1 MKKLIGAFLILFVAC
16 WALAGGRANQ
26 LTYTVLKANAV
37 VTGTDSSGTQLDVG
51 SYEGPIAVIL
61 DVAAAGSGATLAF
74 KVKHATSSGGTYN
87 DVSGGGFTTVA
98 NAAAQQIIYLN
109 KAALRRF
116 IKLDIVATGSPS
128 AAVSASVVGFKKYQP

>member
-1 MKKLIGAFLILFVAC
+1 MKMVAGLFTILFIA
-16 WALAGGRANQ
+16 ALAFAGGHANQ
-26 LTYTVLKANAV
+26 LTYSVLKANAV
-37 VTGTDSSGTQLDVG
+37 VTGTDASGTQLDIG
-51 SYEGPIAVIL
+51 AYEGPIAVIL

-87 DVSGGGFTTVA
+87 DVSGGGFTTVV

-128 AAVSASVVGFKKYQP
+128 AATSASVVGFKKYQP